1 MLNNSGAGGNR
12 ASSFSGDSY
21 KSIAFGNI
29 RCGGRGNGGVILYE
43 KNIATDLAPVILPGK
58 RKKLLLVGML
68 LPVSSDSLKMFDNGD
83 ITL

>member
-1 MLNNSGAGGNR
+1 M
-12 ASSFSGDSY
+12 
-21 KSIAFGNI
+21 
-29 RCGGRGNGGVILYE
+29 
-43 KNIATDLAPVILPGK
+43 ATDLAPVILPGK

>member
-1 MLNNSGAGGNR
+1 M
-12 ASSFSGDSY
+12 
-21 KSIAFGNI
+21 
-29 RCGGRGNGGVILYE
+29 ILYE
-43 KNIATDLAPVILPGK
+43 KNIATDLAPVILPSK